1 MSTRTSQIPAFHAEL
16 SIVETVSPTTAEW
29 LLEIS
34 GLTVACRDGS
44 PSDVVGQG
52 QALAAQVRAAAG
64 AVAHHSVCQPQEC
77 TDDCPL
83 AAFDGG
89 AAACRL
95 AHLLSPQPPPA
106 TQVSPKLAARRYLQA
121 LQAAATAVFH
131 CRRHAHPA
139 GECWFSDDATEHC
152 GDVLAVAH
160 RVGH

>member
-1 MSTRTSQIPAFHAEL
+1 MERVST
-16 SIVETVSPTTAEW
+16 TTAEW

-44 PSDVVGQG
+44 PSDVVDQG
-52 QALAAQVRAAAG
+52 QALAAQVRAAAA
-64 AVAHHSVCQPQEC
+64 AVAAHSDCQPTAC
-77 TDDCPL
+77 TAECPL
-83 AAFDGG
+83 ADVDGG
-89 AAACRL
+89 PAACRL
-95 AHLLSPQPPPA
+95 AHTLAPGAAPA
-106 TQVSPKLAARRYLQA
+106 HDGVNPAVTARRYLQA

>member
-1 MSTRTSQIPAFHAEL
+1 MSPN
-16 SIVETVSPTTAEW
+16 TAEW

-44 PSDVVGQG
+44 ERDVVSQG
-52 QALAAQVRAAAG
+52 QALAAQVRGAAG
-64 AVAHHSVCQPQEC
+64 AVAFHSTCQPQGCGE
-77 TDDCPL
+77 DCPL
-83 AAFDGG
+83 ASIDGG

-95 AHLLSPQPPPA
+95 ARLLSPQPPPA
-106 TQVSPKLAARRYLQA
+106 TDIGPKLAARRYRQA

-160 RVGH
+160 RIGH